1 MKKTI
6 ITVHS
11 IQIIATIVLAFVICQ
26 GIGTLDFVWAL
37 ALSLGCGW
45 MIACTGILYGNQ
57 KTSTII
63 IIFECILLGVI
74 LFFALYKVMQ
84 DETGLIL
91 NGDMNRI
98 ILFFVALM
106 MSVIVAPILNGAIW
120 NKFHYDKIEQI
131 N

>member
-1 MKKTI
+1 MIGIFVFLLPFTSFRIKI
-6 ITVHS
+6 PRLS
-11 IQIIATIVLAFVICQ
+11 I
-26 GIGTLDFVWAL
+26 
-37 ALSLGCGW
+37 
-45 MIACTGILYGNQ
+45 
-57 KTSTII
+57 STII

-74 LFFALYKVMQ
+74 LFFALDKVMQ

-120 NKFHYDKIEQI
+120 KKFHYDKIEQI